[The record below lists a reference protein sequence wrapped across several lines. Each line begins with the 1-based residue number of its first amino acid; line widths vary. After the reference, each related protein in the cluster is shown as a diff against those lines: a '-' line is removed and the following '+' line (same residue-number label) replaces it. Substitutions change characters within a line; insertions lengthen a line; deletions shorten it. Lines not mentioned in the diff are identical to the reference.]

1 MFGEECRDP
10 HQRHGYIAGGPDGS
24 ELPATLPA
32 SPNEGSERTSPPST
46 SSRDAPLTPRPVAPE
61 NGRLRAVPRTRACEE
76 SETIR

>member
-46 SSRDAPLTPRPVAPE
+46 SLE
-61 NGRLRAVPRTRACEE
+61 TR
-76 SETIR
+76 R